1 MAMFQRQKD
10 AGRFVPFVD
19 ATTLRCKAKLPWWS
33 GHMQQQGEA
42 FYPLA
47 GEIQA
52 AQAAGGRGRRLA
64 VAVHAHRPP
73 TLSGSVDDDDDDA
86 DLTNDWSSSAAVLAS
101 M

>member
-19 ATTLRCKAKLPWWS
+19 ATTLQCKAKLPWWS

-47 GEIQA
+47 AEIKA
-52 AQAAGGRGRRLA
+52 AQAAGGGRRKLA
-64 VAVHAHRPP
+64 VAGHVHRQHPLTEADNDGSRPD
-73 TLSGSVDDDDDDA
+73 SISSRVA
-86 DLTNDWSSSAAVLAS
+86 D
-101 M
+101 

>member
-10 AGRFVPFVD
+10 AGHFVPFVD

-47 GEIQA
+47 AQIQA
-52 AQAAGGRGRRLA
+52 AQAAGGSGRRLA
-64 VAVHAHRPP
+64 AAVHAHRHHQ
-73 TLSGSVDDDDDDA
+73 TAEGVAADDA
-86 DLTNDWSSSAAVLAS
+86 RRPREWNG
-101 M
+101 

>member
-10 AGRFVPFVD
+10 AGHFVPFVD

-47 GEIQA
+47 AEIQA
-52 AQAAGGRGRRLA
+52 AQAAGGSGRRLA
-64 VAVHAHRPP
+64 VAVHAHRQHPVAQAAA
-73 TLSGSVDDDDDDA
+73 GNDA
-86 DLTNDWSSSAAVLAS
+86 SRPHGCFG
-101 M
+101 